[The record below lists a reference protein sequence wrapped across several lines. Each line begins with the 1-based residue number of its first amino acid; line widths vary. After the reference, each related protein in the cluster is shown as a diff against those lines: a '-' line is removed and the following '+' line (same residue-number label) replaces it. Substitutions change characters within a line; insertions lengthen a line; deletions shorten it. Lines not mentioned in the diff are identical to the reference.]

1 MNKNLK
7 IAVLGAGMSGMA
19 MGHSLIKAG
28 FTNFTIYEKAD
39 RVGGTWRENNYPGV
53 ACDVPSHLY
62 SFSFE
67 RNPNWSE
74 AFSPGGEIQQ
84 YCEAT
89 AEKYGLLPHCA
100 FNRTLTHTSY
110 ENGIWR
116 LDFAEGA
123 SETADIVV
131 SAMGGL
137 HVPQTPDFKG
147 KNKFKGPSFHTA
159 HWEHDV
165 DLTNK
170 RVAVI
175 GSAASA
181 VQLVPQIIDKV
192 AQLNV
197 YQRTP
202 NWVLPRMNKKYPAW
216 RKWLHRNLPFT
227 SLAIRGLLYLRGE
240 LLFFPAFFAD
250 SFMQR
255 RLRKQALNHLEDL
268 VADEELRAK
277 LTPDFQIGCKRIL
290 MIDGYFEALQRA
302 HAELITDGIS
312 EISETGI
319 VTQDGTAHA
328 ADVIIYATG
337 FKPFDFLTKFGVT
350 GPGGRDLAES
360 WAGGVTSH
368 RSVAVAG
375 FPNFF
380 MLLGPNSGLGHNS
393 VIVMIEAQVHYIT
406 ELIKG
411 LAKGGL
417 SYIEPKPEAQK
428 AFTEGLHEGLEGKV
442 WSSGCQSWYQSDT
455 GFNHTL
461 WPHSTMRFIR
471 EMNKPDLSEYN
482 HGRNRDAAE

>member
-1 MNKNLK
+1 MVFG
-7 IAVLGAGMSGMA
+7 I
-19 MGHSLIKAG
+19 LILP
-28 FTNFTIYEKAD
+28 
-39 RVGGTWRENNYPGV
+39 RVHPKQ
-53 ACDVPSHLY
+53 PIL
-62 SFSFE
+62 
-67 RNPNWSE
+67 WSR
-74 AFSPGGEIQQ
+74 P
-84 YCEAT
+84 
-89 AEKYGLLPHCA
+89 
-100 FNRTLTHTSY
+100 
-110 ENGIWR
+110 W
-116 LDFAEGA
+116 
-123 SETADIVV
+123 
-131 SAMGGL
+131 GL

-159 HWEHDV
+159 HWDHDI

-192 AQLNV
+192 AHLNV

-202 NWVLPRMNKKYPAW
+202 NWVLPRMNKRYPAW

-255 RLRKQALNHLEDL
+255 RLRKQALDHLEDL

-302 HAELITDGIS
+302 HAELITDSIS

-350 GPGGRDLAES
+350 GPAGATLPKAGPAASPRTARWQLQVFRIS
-360 WAGGVTSH
+360 SCCWA
-368 RSVAVAG
+368 
-375 FPNFF
+375 P
-380 MLLGPNSGLGHNS
+380 
-393 VIVMIEAQVHYIT
+393 I
-406 ELIKG
+406 
-411 LAKGGL
+411 
-417 SYIEPKPEAQK
+417 
-428 AFTEGLHEGLEGKV
+428 
-442 WSSGCQSWYQSDT
+442 
-455 GFNHTL
+455 
-461 WPHSTMRFIR
+461 
-471 EMNKPDLSEYN
+471 
-482 HGRNRDAAE
+482 AASAIIP

>member
-67 RNPNWSE
+67 RNPDWSE
-74 AFSPGGEIQQ
+74 AFSSGSEIQQ

-89 AEKYGLLPHCA
+89 AKKYGLLTHCA
-100 FNRTLTHTSY
+100 FNRVLTHARH
-110 ENGIWR
+110 EDGIWH
-116 LDFAEGA
+116 LDFAEGEP
-123 SETADIVV
+123 ETADVVV

-137 HVPQTPDFKG
+137 HEAQTPEFKG

-159 HWEHDV
+159 QWDQNI

-170 RVAVI
+170 RVAIV

-181 VQLVPQIIDKV
+181 VQIIPEIVDKV
-192 AQLNV
+192 AHIDL

-202 NWVLPRMNKKYPAW
+202 NWVLPRMNKKYPPW
-216 RKWLHRNLPFT
+216 RKWLHRKLPIS
-227 SLAIRGLLYLRGE
+227 SLVLRGLIYLRFE
-240 LLFFPAFFAD
+240 MLIRAFSAD

-255 RLRKQALNHLEDL
+255 RMQKMAMQHLKDS
-268 VADEELRAK
+268 VADPELRAK
-277 LTPDFQIGCKRIL
+277 LTPDFQLGCKRIL
-290 MIDGYFEALQRA
+290 FIDGYFEALQRS
-302 HAELITDGIS
+302 HAELITDSIS
-312 EISETGI
+312 EITETGI
-319 VTQDGTAHA
+319 VTQDSTTHA

-337 FKPFDFLTKFGVT
+337 FQPFNFLAKFGVT
-350 GPGGRDLAES
+350 GPGGQDLAET
-360 WAGGVTSH
+360 WAEGITSH
-368 RSVAVAG
+368 RSVAISG

-393 VIVMIEAQVHYIT
+393 VIIMIEAQVRYIT

-411 LAKGGL
+411 LAKKGL
-417 SYIEPKPEAQK
+417 GYVEPKPDAQN
-428 AFTEGLHEGLEGKV
+428 AFTENIQAGLEGKV
-442 WSSGCQSWYQSDT
+442 WTSGCQSWYQD
-455 GFNHTL
+455 GVGPNHTL
-461 WPHSTMRFIR
+461 WPHSTVRFIR
-471 EMNKPDLSEYN
+471 EMKRPDLSEYN
-482 HGRNRDAAE
+482 HGRNHDAAE